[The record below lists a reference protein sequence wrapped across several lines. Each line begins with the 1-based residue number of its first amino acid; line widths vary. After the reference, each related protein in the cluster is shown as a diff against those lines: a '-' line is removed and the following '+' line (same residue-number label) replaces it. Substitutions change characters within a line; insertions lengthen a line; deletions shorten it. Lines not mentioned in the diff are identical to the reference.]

1 MAMEERNGRTY
12 YYRKTRVGGRVRS
25 VYAGSGDL
33 ATLWAL
39 MDAEK
44 REERQAEREARKAEE
59 DREREEE
66 RTVSDWF
73 DGIEAAAD
81 AAMFAAGF
89 HRHKAQ
95 WRRRR
100 HG

>member
-1 MAMEERNGRTY
+1 MAMEQRNGRPY
-12 YYRKTRVGGRVRS
+12 YYRKMRIGGRVHS

-44 REERQAEREARKAEE
+44 REEQSAEREAMKAEE

-66 RTVSDWF
+66 RGVADWF
-73 DGIEAAAD
+73 DRVEAAAD

-89 HRHKAQ
+89 HRHKGQ